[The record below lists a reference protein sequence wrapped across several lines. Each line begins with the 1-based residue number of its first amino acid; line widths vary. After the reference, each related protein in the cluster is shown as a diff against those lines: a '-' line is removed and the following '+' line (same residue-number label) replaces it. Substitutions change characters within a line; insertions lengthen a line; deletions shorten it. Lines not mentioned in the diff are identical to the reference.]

1 MFGWLKRLLRRP
13 RDPVGLVFTNEEAE
27 RARHWAESHTGRISG
42 RNPRIYTSAD
52 GKPKILPP
60 P

>member
-27 RARHWAESHTGRISG
+27 RARKWAESHTGH
-42 RNPRIYTSAD
+42 PRLYTGAD
-52 GKPKILPP
+52 GNPKIPP
-60 P
+60 RPWE